1 MDYQLLSKN
10 NSLIIRGLAI
20 LSIVFHNFLHF
31 YRFGFAQE
39 NEFSF
44 TSENAA
50 GFFSHLGEGHI
61 FANCLSFLGWL
72 GVPVFI
78 FLTGYGFAINGF
90 PENRK
95 GWQKDFIKRGF
106 LKLLA
111 LLVPALL
118 FFFALDFVHHD
129 IWPQLLKRSTYLTL
143 LANFVYPY
151 VFCNPGVY
159 WYFGLTFQFYLLW
172 ALIGKHLNNKRLLAY
187 SLLFLLGFGCL
198 CIIQAPN
205 LLSIYRNCFT
215 GWFFIFAI
223 GVYLAQNRRIAET
236 VLDKSPIW
244 MAAVF
249 SILGILLIIL
259 MNRWL
264 ISWLFVPIVSLFWFL
279 SLEKIL
285 LHTHVV
291 SGIFRWIGKLSA
303 CIFVCHPIARTITVG
318 LYSHFN
324 DSLILATF
332 FYLTLTAVISVVYY
346 RYYKWILPILNPTV
360 STHTRQK

>member
-1 MDYQLLSKN
+1 MDKHLLSKD
-10 NSLIIRGLAI
+10 NSLIVRGLAI

-44 TSENAA
+44 SVEKAV
-50 GFFSHLGEGHI
+50 GFFSYLREGHI

-72 GVPVFI
+72 GVPIFI
-78 FLTGYGFAINGF
+78 FLTGYGFAKKEI

-95 GWQKDFIKRGF
+95 GWKKDFIKHGF

-129 IWPQLLKRSTYLTL
+129 IWPQLLKRATYLTL
-143 LANFVYPY
+143 LANFVYPF

-172 ALIGKHLNNKRLLAY
+172 ALAGKYLDTKRLLAF

-198 CIIQAPN
+198 CTLQVPN

-223 GVYLAQNRRIAET
+223 GVYLAHNKHVAET
-236 VLDKSPIW
+236 ILDKSPTW
-244 MAAVF
+244 AAAVLAL
-249 SILGILLIIL
+249 LGLPIIIL

-264 ISWLFVPIVSLFWFL
+264 IPWLFVPVISLAWFL
-279 SLEKIL
+279 SLEKL
-285 LHTHVV
+285 VLHTRVI

-303 CIFVCHPIARTITVG
+303 CIFVCHPIARTITLG
-318 LYSHFN
+318 LLFLFDN
-324 DSLILATF
+324 NLFLATL
-332 FYLTLTAVISVVYY
+332 FYLSLTVSISIIYHY
-346 RYYKWILPILNPTV
+346 YYKWVLSLRKV
-360 STHTRQK
+360 